1 VQVANSMKPS
11 NWRQKRGNIDIPFAL
26 CFKAFG
32 INCTKG
38 GTFGVKSGVAQYLK
52 APVENT

>member
-1 VQVANSMKPS
+1 MKPS

-38 GTFGVKSGVAQYLK
+38 GTFGVTERLGSNL
-52 APVENT
+52 ELLNI